1 MRLNAGLS
9 TARRLALLP
18 HNAFQSI
25 IHTTFMHNA
34 AGRPKHEGRTVQRIG
49 RGVARRPRHIPA
61 AEPVYPLHSVALCL
75 HAPAK
80 CISECVQR
88 VPGPHRDS
96 FWSTVECLSGAVS
109 VTDTVHA
116 MVSVC
121 NMVWCAAWYA
131 A

>member
-18 HNAFQSI
+18 YDAFQSI
-25 IHTTFMHNA
+25 IHTLFMHNA
-34 AGRPKHEGRTVQRIG
+34 AGRPKREGRTVQRIG
-49 RGVARRPRHIPA
+49 RGVARRSRHIPA
-61 AEPVYPLHSVALCL
+61 AEPVYPLHSMALCL

-96 FWSTVECLSGAVS
+96 FLSTVKCLSGSVS
-109 VTDTVHA
+109 VTDGIRVQHGVVCS
-116 MVSVC
+116 MVCS
-121 NMVWCAAWYA
+121 MM
-131 A
+131 